1 MSNKKCPICGNES
14 WAMDHYEYGTGWTFC
29 GNCYQS
35 ARQSGMFKKIDAAI
49 REAREYH
56 NASIIVEIPA
66 GK

>member
-1 MSNKKCPICGNES
+1 
-14 WAMDHYEYGTGWTFC
+14 MDHYEYGTGWTFC